1 MVKFVSMCL
10 RGTSKEKKWP
20 FNVTK
25 MNEILF
31 NSGLKHNQGFVSL
44 MFISSVFK

>member
-31 NSGLKHNQGFVSL
+31 NPAGLNHNQGFVSFML
-44 MFISSVFK
+44 SSVFK